1 MTTLLETLA
10 DLWRFLRVRK
20 RYWLLPIVII
30 LLIAALVSVWVS
42 SSSLA
47 PFVYPIW

>member
-1 MTTLLETLA
+1 MNPLRETLA
-10 DLWRFLRVRK
+10 DLLRFLRVRK
-20 RYWLLPIVII
+20 RFWLLPILLV
-30 LLIAALVSVWVS
+30 LLIAAAFSVWVA

>member
-1 MTTLLETLA
+1 MSTLLDTLA

-20 RYWLLPIVII
+20 RYWLLPI
-30 LLIAALVSVWVS
+30 LLVLLLVAAFSAWIA

>member
-1 MTTLLETLA
+1 MNTLLATLA

-20 RYWLLPIVII
+20 RFWLLPTLLV
-30 LLIAALVSVWVS
+30 LLIAAAFSAWVAT
-42 SSSLA
+42 SSLA

>member
-1 MTTLLETLA
+1 MRTLRDTLA

-20 RYWLLPIVII
+20 RYWLLPILVV
-30 LLIAALVSVWVS
+30 LLVAAAFSAWIA

>member
-1 MTTLLETLA
+1 MNTFVETLV

-20 RYWLLPIVII
+20 RYWLLPI
-30 LLIAALVSVWVS
+30 LLVLLLVAALSAWIA